1 VLADVIRYAYGF
13 NALTSQSQV
22 IGGPSWITTSRFDIA
37 ATSKGQPT
45 LGMLKALLQD
55 RFKVV
60 AHMETREAAGY
71 ALCVDRS
78 DRQLGPAMH
87 QSTSTC
93 EGAGGTLPPT
103 TSSASTRCGI
113 RGRAGSYSGERASMA
128 QLTRALGNFPAIARV
143 GLDRTGLAGNFDWKL
158 EWTPSLVA
166 GPNGDAA
173 PVTNPNAGGGTS
185 DLYRASRAAGP
196 KARSGA
202 GHDRRVGD
210 RPR

>member
-1 VLADVIRYAYGF
+1 
-13 NALTSQSQV
+13 
-22 IGGPSWITTSRFDIA
+22 
-37 ATSKGQPT
+37 
-45 LGMLKALLQD
+45 
-55 RFKVV
+55 
-60 AHMETREAAGY
+60 
-71 ALCVDRS
+71 
-78 DRQLGPAMH
+78 
-87 QSTSTC
+87 
-93 EGAGGTLPPT
+93 
-103 TSSASTRCGI
+103 
-113 RGRAGSYSGERASMA
+113 MA

-143 GLDRTGLAGNFDWKL
+143 VLDRTGLAGNFDWKL